1 MTITSKDLSGPEAY
15 TGVARDEMEK
25 KKEQLINK
33 GYFMQDSIS
42 LNLRGLAA
50 V

>member
-1 MTITSKDLSGPEAY
+1 MKGFGDLYKS
-15 TGVARDEMEK
+15 EK
-25 KKEQLINK
+25 KTKKNTQFFKEQLINK